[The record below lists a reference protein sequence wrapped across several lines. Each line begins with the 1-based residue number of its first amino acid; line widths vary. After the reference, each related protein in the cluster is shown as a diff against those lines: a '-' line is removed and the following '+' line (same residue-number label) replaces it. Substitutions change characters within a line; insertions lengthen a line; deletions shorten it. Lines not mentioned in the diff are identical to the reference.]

1 VQTNVSKYSHSVT
14 SDCRATCLVTW
25 DLQILRSRRNCR
37 LMMLAVF
44 GSLKEIYLRL
54 AHSIIHRMPDCKVY
68 THNAATKTDT

>member
-1 VQTNVSKYSHSVT
+1 
-14 SDCRATCLVTW
+14 
-25 DLQILRSRRNCR
+25 
-37 LMMLAVF
+37 MMLAVF